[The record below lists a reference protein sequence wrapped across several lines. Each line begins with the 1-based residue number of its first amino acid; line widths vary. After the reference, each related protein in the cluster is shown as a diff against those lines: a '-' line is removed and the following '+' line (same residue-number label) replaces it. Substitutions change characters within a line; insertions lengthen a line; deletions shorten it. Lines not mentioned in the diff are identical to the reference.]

1 MRMPIP
7 SRRAF
12 LSAALGATA
21 APLLTPR
28 PAVGAPGDTAT
39 AADAAAPLKLGIASY
54 SLRKFPLDQA
64 LAICQRLRVRYI
76 TLKDVHL
83 PRTDSLEVVAA
94 NRRKIEAAGL
104 TILGGGTIYWKAPDE
119 AEIRKDFEY
128 AKAAGMPLMVCAPAP
143 ETLDIVETLVKQY
156 DIKVAI
162 HNHGPEDKIYPTPY
176 EANRLIGKRD
186 PRVGL
191 CIDIG
196 HTARAGRH
204 IAQTIWDLRERVL
217 DVHLK
222 DLKDVK
228 VRGSDTECG
237 RGVFDF
243 PEIFRAL
250 LGVGF
255 SGHAALEYE
264 INENDPA
271 AGMNES
277 LAYMRGVAAG
287 IGRA

>member
-1 MRMPIP
+1 MRMPTL

-12 LSAALGATA
+12 LGTAA
-21 APLLTPR
+21 APLLVPR
-28 PAVGAPGDTAT
+28 LAVGAPAAAG
-39 AADAAAPLKLGIASY
+39 ADASGPLKIGIASY

-64 LAICQRLRVRYI
+64 LAICQQLRVRYI

-83 PRTDSLEVVAA
+83 PRTDTLEVVAA
-94 NRRKIEAAGL
+94 NRKKIEAAGL
-104 TILGGGTIYWKAPDE
+104 TILGGGTISWKAPDE
-119 AEIRKDFEY
+119 AEIRRDFEY

-143 ETLDIVETLVKQY
+143 EALDIVEKLVKEY

-176 EANRLIGKRD
+176 EANSLIERRD
-186 PRVGL
+186 PRMGL

-196 HTARAGRH
+196 HAARAGRH
-204 IAQTIWDLRERVL
+204 IAQTIRDLRDRVL

-222 DLKDVK
+222 DLKDVQA
-228 VRGSDTECG
+228 RGSDTECG

-250 LGVGF
+250 VGIGF
-255 SGHAALEYE
+255 TGHAALEYE

>member
-1 MRMPIP
+1 MPNSDL

-12 LSAALGATA
+12 LGT
-21 APLLTPR
+21 
-28 PAVGAPGDTAT
+28 
-39 AADAAAPLKLGIASY
+39 AAAPLVVPRLAFGAPPPAGAPEPLKIGIASY
-54 SLRKFPLDQA
+54 SLRKFTLDQA
-64 LAICQRLRVRYI
+64 LAICQKLGVRYI

-83 PRTDSLEVVAA
+83 PRTDSPEVVAA
-94 NRRKIEAAGL
+94 NRKKIEAAGL
-104 TILGGGTIYWKAPDE
+104 TILGGGTIYWKTPDE

-143 ETLDIVETLVKQY
+143 EALDIVEKLVKQY
-156 DIKVAI
+156 NIKVAI
-162 HNHGPEDKIYPTPY
+162 HNHGPEDKTYPTPY
-176 EANRLIGKRD
+176 EANGLIEKRD

-196 HTARAGRH
+196 HTARAGKH
-204 IAQTIWDLRERVL
+204 VAQTIWDLKDRVL

-228 VRGSDTECG
+228 QRGSDTECG

-250 LGVGF
+250 VGIGF
-255 SGHAALEYE
+255 AGHAALEYE
-264 INENDPA
+264 INEDDPA

-277 LAYMRGVAAG
+277 LAYLRGVAAG
-287 IGRA
+287 IAKT